1 MQGKDLEEVIQSLRI
16 FNKIL
21 VTGPQRSGTTIA
33 AQIIAA
39 DSSMPC
45 VDEKEYSWRDP
56 AIFRNLLNSKERL
69 VIQCP
74 NFAHIIEQFAG
85 PGKCIVFMHRD
96 PREIIASQRR
106 IGWRSASYQRKLYR
120 GKVPYLMHLV
130 TPICVIKYLHWHLHQ
145 KVLIPHYCD
154 LSYASLSS
162 HPRWIKPVQR
172 SAFNAKQTAL

>member
-21 VTGPQRSGTTIA
+21 VTRPQRSGTTIA

-39 DSSMPC
+39 NSSMPC
-45 VDEKEYSWRDP
+45 VDEKEY
-56 AIFRNLLNSKERL
+56 
-69 VIQCP
+69 
-74 NFAHIIEQFAG
+74 
-85 PGKCIVFMHRD
+85 
-96 PREIIASQRR
+96 
-106 IGWRSASYQRKLYR
+106 GWRSASYQRKLYR
-120 GKVPYLMHLV
+120 GKVPYPMHLV
-130 TPICVIKYLHWHLHQ
+130 TPICIITHLHWHHHQ

-172 SAFNAKQTAL
+172 SAFNAK

>member
-39 DSSMPC
+39 DSAMPC
-45 VDEKEYSWRDP
+45 VDEKEY
-56 AIFRNLLNSKERL
+56 
-69 VIQCP
+69 
-74 NFAHIIEQFAG
+74 
-85 PGKCIVFMHRD
+85 
-96 PREIIASQRR
+96 
-106 IGWRSASYQRKLYR
+106 GWRSASCQRKLYR
-120 GKVPYLMHLV
+120 GKAPYLMYLV
-130 TPICVIKYLHWHLHQ
+130 TPIRVIKYLHWPLHQ

-172 SAFNAKQTAL
+172 SAFNAKQTA